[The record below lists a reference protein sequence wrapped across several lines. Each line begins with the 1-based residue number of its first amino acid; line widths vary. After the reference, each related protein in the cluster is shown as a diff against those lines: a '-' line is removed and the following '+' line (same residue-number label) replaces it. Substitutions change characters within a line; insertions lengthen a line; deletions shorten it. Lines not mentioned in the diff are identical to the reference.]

1 MESREGLLI
10 SIIDTATLGT
20 GALDQID
27 RLVIELL
34 AGGDMKLICSQI
46 LSTTL
51 NAREALVFEQRLA
64 EEQRQRHA

>member
-27 RLVIELL
+27 RFVIDLL

-46 LSTTL
+46 LSTTSST
-51 NAREALVFEQRLA
+51 REALVFEQRLA